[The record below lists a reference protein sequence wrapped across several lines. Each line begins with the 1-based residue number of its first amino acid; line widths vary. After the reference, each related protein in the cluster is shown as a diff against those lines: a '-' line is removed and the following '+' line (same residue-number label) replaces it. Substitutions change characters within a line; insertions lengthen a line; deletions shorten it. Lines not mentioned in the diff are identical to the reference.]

1 MKKGLPPPKPSGSA
15 PVMDKDVAEIVKKKM
30 SAPRGPPPQGIIL
43 LNFLVFSFLC
53 LNYFI
58 FIGMTGFKP
67 KLSSS
72 PIKEENNRNNYNSD
86 EEVSVD
92 ITPTKQNTY
101 PSYSSSPK
109 RYDDDD
115 DDYDYNKYKL
125 RSNRSNYSE
134 ERHDQRR
141 GRSISPDIYSKR
153 YSSRSQS
160 PEDRAEAEYK
170 PSERLP
176 THKDRDGSTKKEK
189 DIGSKLYTTPS
200 LMDGMKS
207 NSNSNVQ
214 KLSFQPILKA
224 TYRELRNFVLSP
236 CQVGFTT
243 RCYIERNRNGTNIFA
258 PFYSLCADLEDGTGR
273 ELIVCKKVL
282 ISTGAHYVFSLKSED
297 LYRRREQRSRLYLG
311 KLRSTSPN
319 EYVLYD
325 NGICTPDGKDEDNA
339 MMMENTEEDNSCKRE
354 EKGGASLFRKELAVC
369 YFNTKQRPA
378 PEGIR
383 GCEVCIPFAPLVVLD
398 DTNLSSNADSKS
410 PPILKPNTNTPSNL
424 ITPFTKIRSSGK
436 QNSLLANKLFIM
448 HEKTSRY
455 DPISS
460 CLVDF
465 KGRANIASIKNFQL
479 LESDPK
485 TSNETGFKSDHEKDF
500 IMQLGKVN

>member
-1 MKKGLPPPKPSGSA
+1 
-15 PVMDKDVAEIVKKKM
+15 M
-30 SAPRGPPPQGIIL
+30 S
-43 LNFLVFSFLC
+43 
-53 LNYFI
+53 
-58 FIGMTGFKP
+58 GFKP

-72 PIKEENNRNNYNSD
+72 PIKMENNRNNYNSD
-86 EEVSVD
+86 EDICVD
-92 ITPTKQNTY
+92 TPINNYQ
-101 PSYSSSPK
+101 SYSPSPK
-109 RYDDDD
+109 TYDDGVDG
-115 DDYDYNKYKL
+115 YEYNRYKE

-134 ERHDQRR
+134 DRHNERR
-141 GRSISPDIYSKR
+141 GRSSSPEIYSGR

-160 PEDRAEAEYK
+160 PEYRSDYK
-170 PSERLP
+170 PSERSP
-176 THKDRDGSTKKEK
+176 IRSDHDDSHRREK
-189 DIGSKLYTTPS
+189 DIGSKLDTTSS
-200 LMDGMKS
+200 LMNGMKA

-311 KLRSTSPN
+311 KLRSTTPN

-339 MMMENTEEDNSCKRE
+339 MMMEDTEDDNSYRRE
-354 EKGGASLFRKELAVC
+354 EKGGASLFRKELAVVH
-369 YFNTKQRPA
+369 FNTKQRPA
-378 PEGIR
+378 PSGIR
-383 GCEVCIPFAPLVVLD
+383 GCEICIPFAPLVILD
-398 DTNLSSNADSKS
+398 DTNISSNADSKT
-410 PPILKPNTNTPSNL
+410 PPVLKPNANTPPNL

-436 QNSLLANKLFIM
+436 QNSLLANKLYIM

-455 DPISS
+455 DPLSS

-465 KGRANIASIKNFQL
+465 KGRANVASIKNFQL
-479 LESDPK
+479 VESDPQN
-485 TSNETGFKSDHEKDF
+485 SNETGFKTDHEKDF
-500 IMQLGKVN
+500 IMQLGKVNFVINYY